1 MNKKKLAIVH
11 YSCPPIIG
19 GVEFI
24 IEAHARLFV
33 DEGYDV
39 KVIVGKGGDIC
50 PGAETVKIPEIGSSG
65 GPFGDE
71 LLMLSDGR
79 LPPAFDVAVKQTQER
94 LMEALSDVD
103 VCMMHN
109 VLTMHFNL
117 ILAAALANIMKE
129 CGDRIHFI
137 SWGHDSTFRDPNYAK
152 HQRQDY
158 PWSLLSRELEGCRYC
173 VISEQRQSEL
183 SRLFK
188 LPPSRLPVITDG
200 VDLPRFYNLTP
211 VIKGLFLEEELYRKD
226 LVALTPTRIV
236 RRKSLEAGIEIVAE
250 LKKAGRSIR
259 WLITGAPDPHNAD
272 AIEYFDKLTS
282 LRKNLGVEEEVVFLC
297 ERIKDRISNKDL
309 RGLFSISDMLI
320 FPSKREGFGIPAL
333 EGGLAGL
340 FLVLSDIP
348 ALREIAGDNAVYIKD
363 GAEPSD
369 VAGDIL
375 SGLEICPHIAFK
387 RKLTEKYAWHAV
399 FDNRIRAAIEEPDKF
414 WGGN

>member
-1 MNKKKLAIVH
+1 MKKKKLAIIH
-11 YSCPPIIG
+11 YSCPPVIG

-24 IEAHARLFV
+24 VEAHARLFV

-39 KVIVGKGGDIC
+39 RVIVGKGGNIC
-50 PGAETVKIPEIGSSG
+50 PGAETIEIPEIGSSG

-71 LLMLSDGR
+71 LLMLSDVR

-94 LMEALSDVD
+94 LLKALDGVD

-129 CGDRIHFI
+129 HGDRIHFI
-137 SWGHDSTFRDPNYAK
+137 SWSHDSTFRDPNYAK

-158 PWSLLSRELEGCRYC
+158 PWSLLSRKLEGCRYC
-173 VISEQRQSEL
+173 VISGQRQNEL
-183 SRLFK
+183 SRLFGVS
-188 LPPSRLPVITDG
+188 PSHLPVIPDG
-200 VDLPRFYNLTP
+200 VDVPRFYDLTP

-236 RRKSLEAGIEIVAE
+236 RRKNLEAGIEIVAE
-250 LKKAGRSIR
+250 LKKTGKSIR

-272 AIEYFDKLTS
+272 AMEYFDKLTG

-297 ERIKDRISNKDL
+297 ERIKDRISNEDL
-309 RGLFSISDMLI
+309 RGLFAVSDMLI
-320 FPSKREGFGIPAL
+320 FPSKGEGFGIPAL
-333 EGGLAGL
+333 EGGLAGM

-348 ALREIAGDNAVYIKD
+348 ALREIAGDNAVYIKE
-363 GAEPSD
+363 AEEPSD
-369 VAGDIL
+369 VAAHIL
-375 SGLEICPHIAFK
+375 EGLENCPHVAF
-387 RKLTEKYAWHAV
+387 RRRLIENYAWHAV
-399 FDNRIRAAIEEPDKF
+399 FEDRIRTAIEEPERF
-414 WGGN
+414 WPGD